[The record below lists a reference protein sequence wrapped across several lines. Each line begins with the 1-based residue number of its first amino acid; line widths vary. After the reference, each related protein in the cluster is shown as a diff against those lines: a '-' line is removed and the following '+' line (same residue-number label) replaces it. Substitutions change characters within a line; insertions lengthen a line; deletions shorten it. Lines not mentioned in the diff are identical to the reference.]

1 MKTLE
6 IVSVQSESLLVSRD
20 MRKLYEQFEAGA
32 LKREDAD
39 TLANIAGKN
48 LKALS
53 LILADKIFSR
63 ELRVVSGSEPP
74 KLDKKTEE

>member
-1 MKTLE
+1 
-6 IVSVQSESLLVSRD
+6 
-20 MRKLYEQFEAGA
+20 
-32 LKREDAD
+32 
-39 TLANIAGKN
+39 

-63 ELRVVSGSEPP
+63 ELRVINGSEPP